1 MLHSIHKKREDVMS
15 NDNNDLLEPV
25 SKSVD
30 LTNAI
35 AKCLVRMNRRI
46 LIGNIMGNIM
56 LVILSV
62 LALFRGC
69 TVKIID
75 CNDNSRACELSV
87 K

>member
-46 LIGNIMGNIM
+46 LIGNIM